1 MSDRVPAPSESS
13 PTASDGGIDT
23 GRVVLRPAR
32 YVPLDP
38 EDERQALAALARL
51 LARTAP
57 EKPQE
62 SAS

>member
-1 MSDRVPAPSESS
+1 MSDQVPAPSGSTTIT
-13 PTASDGGIDT
+13 PDGDIDT

-51 LARTAP
+51 LALTAR
-57 EKPQE
+57 EGPQG